1 MAGYNSRLHHIG
13 VGRAYKSTRV
23 KILIH
28 NQHIKILNLEGQLL
42 RELTLDL
49 WVPNWSS
56 ASCDLGVFVYQSTE
70 QIARRR
76 EAGMV
81 TQAVVVTNGRP
92 RVPLTGA
99 ENQGQSNAHNW
110 IRRRGHGARP
120 EGIVVSSAR
129 SGSSP
134 R

>member
-1 MAGYNSRLHHIG
+1 MGLLDPVKGFEATF
-13 VGRAYKSTRV
+13 STMLKKV
-23 KILIH
+23 MTEEYPEAKKITAPRFH
-28 NQHIKILNLEGQLL
+28 G
-42 RELTLDL
+42 L

-56 ASCDLGVFVYQSTE
+56 ASCDLGVFVYQPTE

-76 EAGMV
+76 EAGMA